1 MLTAM
6 AEALAVVAFGLF
18 FTKGVTDAGGDG
30 IASFR
35 ITFYSMA
42 HSFYFNA
49 PLFIGF
55 ILPMFAVLFTFI
67 PNKNSKVYL
76 APAVILLACGVM
88 VACTYQCY
96 LLPFTDEYAEMVTES
111 GTHIAPEAAV
121 ASAFILLAAVLE
133 AVKAF
138 SSAPQYEQ
146 AAEAETAEE
155 EERAEQ
161 SADAP
166 EEAAQ
171 ADGAVEAAE
180 EQTAE
185 ESAEDADRPQGE

>member
-1 MLTAM
+1 MLTVA

-18 FTKGVTDAGGDG
+18 FAKGVTDAGGDG

-55 ILPMFAVLFTFI
+55 ILPMFAALFTFI

-76 APAVILLACGVM
+76 APAVILLACGIM

-138 SSAPQYEQ
+138 SPAPQSGQ
-146 AAEAETAEE
+146 AAEAETAE

-180 EQTAE
+180 EQTAG

>member
-18 FTKGVTDAGGDG
+18 FAKGVTDAGGDG

-76 APAVILLACGVM
+76 APAVILLACGIM

-138 SSAPQYEQ
+138 SPAPQSGQ
-146 AAEAETAEE
+146 AAEAETAE

-166 EEAAQ
+166 EEAVQ

-180 EQTAE
+180 EQAAG

>member
-18 FTKGVTDAGGDG
+18 FAKGVTDAGGDG

-55 ILPMFAVLFTFI
+55 ILPVFAVLFTFI

-76 APAVILLACGVM
+76 APAVILLACGIM

-121 ASAFILLAAVLE
+121 AAAFILLAAVLE

-138 SSAPQYEQ
+138 SPAPQSEQ
-146 AAEAETAEE
+146 AAEAETAE

-166 EEAAQ
+166 EEAVQ

>member
-18 FTKGVTDAGGDG
+18 FAKGVTDAGGDG

-76 APAVILLACGVM
+76 APAVILLACGIM

-121 ASAFILLAAVLE
+121 AAAFILLAAVLE

-138 SSAPQYEQ
+138 SPALQSEQ
-146 AAEAETAEE
+146 AAEAETAE

-171 ADGAVEAAE
+171 ADGAVEAAD
-180 EQTAE
+180 EQTAG

>member
-1 MLTAM
+1 MFTVA

-18 FTKGVTDAGGDG
+18 FAKGVTDAGGDG

-76 APAVILLACGVM
+76 APAVILLACGIM

-138 SSAPQYEQ
+138 SPAPQSEQ
-146 AAEAETAEE
+146 AAEAETAE

-166 EEAAQ
+166 EEEVQ

>member
-18 FTKGVTDAGGDG
+18 FAKGVTDAGGDG

-76 APAVILLACGVM
+76 APAVILLACGIM

-96 LLPFTDEYAEMVTES
+96 LLPFTDEYAEMVAES

-138 SSAPQYEQ
+138 SPAPQSEQ
-146 AAEAETAEE
+146 AAEAETAE

>member
-18 FTKGVTDAGGDG
+18 FAKGVTDAGGDG

-76 APAVILLACGVM
+76 APAVILLACGIM

-138 SSAPQYEQ
+138 SPAPQYEQ
-146 AAEAETAEE
+146 AAETETAE

-166 EEAAQ
+166 EEEVQ
-171 ADGAVEAAE
+171 ADDAVEAAE
-180 EQTAE
+180 EQTAG

>member
-18 FTKGVTDAGGDG
+18 FAKGVTDAGGDG

-42 HSFYFNA
+42 RSFYFNA

-76 APAVILLACGVM
+76 APAVILLACGIM

-121 ASAFILLAAVLE
+121 AAAFILLAAVLE

-138 SSAPQYEQ
+138 SPAPQSEQ
-146 AAEAETAEE
+146 TAEAETAE

-180 EQTAE
+180 EQTAG
-185 ESAEDADRPQGE
+185 ESAEDAGRPQGE

>member
-18 FTKGVTDAGGDG
+18 FAKGVTDAGGDG

-55 ILPMFAVLFTFI
+55 ILPVFAVLFTFI

-138 SSAPQYEQ
+138 SPAPQSEQ
-146 AAEAETAEE
+146 AAEAETAE

-166 EEAAQ
+166 EEAVQ
-171 ADGAVEAAE
+171 ADGAGEAAD
-180 EQTAE
+180 EQTAG

>member
-1 MLTAM
+1 MLTVA

-18 FTKGVTDAGGDG
+18 FAKGVTDAGGDG

-76 APAVILLACGVM
+76 APAVILLACGIM

-138 SSAPQYEQ
+138 SPAPQSEQ
-146 AAEAETAEE
+146 AAEAETAE

-166 EEAAQ
+166 EEAVQ

-180 EQTAE
+180 EQTAG

>member
-18 FTKGVTDAGGDG
+18 FAKGVTDAGGDG

-42 HSFYFNA
+42 RSFYFNA

-138 SSAPQYEQ
+138 SPAPQSEQ
-146 AAEAETAEE
+146 AAEAETAE

-171 ADGAVEAAE
+171 ADGAVGAAE
-180 EQTAE
+180 EQTAG

>member
-18 FTKGVTDAGGDG
+18 FAKGVTDAGGDG

-55 ILPMFAVLFTFI
+55 ILPMFAALFTFI
-67 PNKNSKVYL
+67 PDKNSKVYL
-76 APAVILLACGVM
+76 APAVILLACGIM

-121 ASAFILLAAVLE
+121 AAAFILLAAVLE

-138 SSAPQYEQ
+138 SPAPQSEQ
-146 AAEAETAEE
+146 AAEAETAE

-166 EEAAQ
+166 EEAVQ

-180 EQTAE
+180 EQTAG

>member
-1 MLTAM
+1 MLTVA

-18 FTKGVTDAGGDG
+18 FAKGVTDAGGDG

-42 HSFYFNA
+42 RSFYFNA

-67 PNKNSKVYL
+67 PDKNSKVYL
-76 APAVILLACGVM
+76 APAVILLACGIM

-138 SSAPQYEQ
+138 SPAPQSEQ
-146 AAEAETAEE
+146 AAEAETAE

-166 EEAAQ
+166 EEEVQ
-171 ADGAVEAAE
+171 ADDAVEAAE
-180 EQTAE
+180 EQTAG

>member
-18 FTKGVTDAGGDG
+18 FAKGVTDAGGDG

-76 APAVILLACGVM
+76 APAVILLACGIM

-138 SSAPQYEQ
+138 SPALQSEQ
-146 AAEAETAEE
+146 AAEAETAE

-166 EEAAQ
+166 EEAVQ

-180 EQTAE
+180 EQTAG

>member
-6 AEALAVVAFGLF
+6 AEARAVVAFGLF
-18 FTKGVTDAGGDG
+18 FAKGVTEAGGDG

-42 HSFYFNA
+42 HSFYVNA

-76 APAVILLACGVM
+76 APAVILLACGIM

-138 SSAPQYEQ
+138 SPALQSEQ
-146 AAEAETAEE
+146 AAEAETAE

-166 EEAAQ
+166 EEAVQ
-171 ADGAVEAAE
+171 VDGAVEEAE
-180 EQTAE
+180 EQTVE

>member
-18 FTKGVTDAGGDG
+18 FAKGVTDAGGDG

-55 ILPMFAVLFTFI
+55 ILPMFAALSTFI

-76 APAVILLACGVM
+76 APAVILLACGIM

-138 SSAPQYEQ
+138 SPAPQSGQ
-146 AAEAETAEE
+146 AAEAETAE

-166 EEAAQ
+166 EEAVQ

-180 EQTAE
+180 EQTAG

>member
-18 FTKGVTDAGGDG
+18 FAKGVTDAGGDG

-42 HSFYFNA
+42 RSFYFNA

-76 APAVILLACGVM
+76 APAVILLACGIM

-121 ASAFILLAAVLE
+121 ASALILLAAVLE

-138 SSAPQYEQ
+138 SPAPQSEQ
-146 AAEAETAEE
+146 AAEAETAE

-166 EEAAQ
+166 EEAVQ
-171 ADGAVEAAE
+171 ADGAVEEAE
-180 EQTAE
+180 EQTVE

>member
-1 MLTAM
+1 MLTVA
-6 AEALAVVAFGLF
+6 AEVLAVVAFGLF
-18 FTKGVTDAGGDG
+18 FAKGVTDAGGDG

-42 HSFYFNA
+42 RSFYFNA

-67 PNKNSKVYL
+67 PDKNSKVYL
-76 APAVILLACGVM
+76 APAVILLACGIM

-138 SSAPQYEQ
+138 SPAPQSEQ
-146 AAEAETAEE
+146 AAEAETAE

-166 EEAAQ
+166 EEEVQ
-171 ADGAVEAAE
+171 ADDAVEAAE
-180 EQTAE
+180 EQTAG

>member
-18 FTKGVTDAGGDG
+18 FAKGVTDAGGDG

-76 APAVILLACGVM
+76 APAVILLACGIM

-138 SSAPQYEQ
+138 SPAPQSEQ
-146 AAEAETAEE
+146 AAEAETAE

-166 EEAAQ
+166 EEEVQ

>member
-18 FTKGVTDAGGDG
+18 FAKGVTDAGGDG

-76 APAVILLACGVM
+76 APAVILLACGIM

-138 SSAPQYEQ
+138 SPAPQYEQ
-146 AAEAETAEE
+146 AAEAETAE

-180 EQTAE
+180 EQTAG

>member
-1 MLTAM
+1 MLTVA

-18 FTKGVTDAGGDG
+18 FAKGVTDAGGDG

-76 APAVILLACGVM
+76 APAVILLACGIM

-121 ASAFILLAAVLE
+121 AAAFILLAAVLE

-138 SSAPQYEQ
+138 SPAPQSEQ
-146 AAEAETAEE
+146 AAEAETAE

-180 EQTAE
+180 EQTAG